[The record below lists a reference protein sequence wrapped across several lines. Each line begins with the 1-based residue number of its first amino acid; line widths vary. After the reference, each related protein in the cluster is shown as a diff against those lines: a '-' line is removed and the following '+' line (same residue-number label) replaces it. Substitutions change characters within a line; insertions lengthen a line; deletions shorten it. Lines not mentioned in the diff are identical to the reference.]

1 MKNLVLFIFMFFA
14 LAANSQEGLMEI
26 YPLDKGSDAYSVDS
40 SFIMYFVGDNLVP
53 GHPIEIKYCHK
64 ENLVNLPN
72 GRKIAG
78 LGHILSDKNEY
89 IGGEMI
95 FKGDTTVIFDMEIKL
110 IDNGALLF
118 VYGND
123 FSMRFAI
130 DNGIILS
137 DSEDQVVFLTG
148 NEVLWNINKKTS
160 VD

>member
-14 LAANSQEGLMEI
+14 NSQERLMEI
-26 YPLDKGSDAYSVDS
+26 YPLDKGSDADSVDS

-53 GHPIEIKYCHK
+53 GYPIEINYK

-95 FKGDTTVIFDMEIKL
+95 FKGDTVIFDMETT
-110 IDNGALLF
+110 GALF
-118 VYGND
+118 
-123 FSMRFAI
+123 MEM
-130 DNGIILS
+130 IL
-137 DSEDQVVFLTG
+137 V
-148 NEVLWNINKKTS
+148 
-160 VD
+160 